1 MLGNGYVIDHCI
13 SVFRKEQ
20 EELAFRNYVADALKM
35 ISENSAKQV
44 GGSYITVRYADVIS
58 TDNGIDEVD
67 AEQEANDIINDFKNR
82 LNVH

>member
-20 EELAFRNYVADALKM
+20 EEMAFRNYVADALKM

-44 GGSYITVRYADVIS
+44 GGSYLTIRYADVI
-58 TDNGIDEVD
+58 TVGNNTDEVD